1 MKQYLLML
9 PMMCLTATASMAQ
22 TSYDTALEAT
32 VGENTYNVEGED
44 MQTIIWK
51 YTAEK
56 NSVIGVGPLPNTYTY
71 PSVCGVQGKDTV
83 NMKSANLKYGING
96 YPMEA
101 GKTYFFLVQ
110 GRGTTGFLIDSVND
124 LPDVGG
130 GLQQDAPVNIV
141 PGTMT
146 FVGDA
151 YNTSY
156 ASYKAYAR
164 YTATE
169 DAQLVL
175 TTGSYLAESLTVNGN
190 RVESEYSN
198 NMYVTK
204 LGVENGKTYDFVF
217 NITQP
222 VLFKSELAHPQ
233 PGSLD
238 MPFAMVE
245 GDNTVPADYGQ
256 YYYTY
261 TPTKAGFFTITSD
274 KELPGG
280 VVKVYNNKYSISYD
294 GVLAKSEQGSYNVRV
309 EIENPGTRLYVLV
322 DKIDGTSDPET
333 FRMAMEDYKEGE
345 KENNPIMIESL
356 PAQLTMPDASGT
368 IYYGVDVPANT
379 NQMLVVKADRT
390 VAEGT
395 TVSVYP
401 EGNQWNGATG
411 TSGAEY
417 NVNTSGA
424 TQRFIIRWSAVEK
437 TPLSFSVK
445 MRDIEK
451 GELITDPLE
460 AVLGKNDLAAEGTRY
475 YKYTATRDGKL
486 SVEPT
491 SPAIT
496 VEFPRGTDSW
506 SGTYDAVV
514 NGINYSV
521 EATKGTE
528 YLIKLQNCKAGD
540 AFTLAETDF
549 AAGEIRKLPIDMES
563 NEYTFASNQSN
574 VWLRY
579 TAKRDCL
586 VTVDF
591 DGDFNTANTVEYGK
605 DGKDQYGYDRYLSP
619 MITSTLVG
627 ETSTNIYRGT
637 IVLLENEA
645 LLVHLKLVG
654 NAEGKKVTFAEGDVP
669 AGHAANNPCVLKPGE
684 SVDVKRGSEFWVLA
698 NLTEGDNLFKTNTY
712 CRVYTYSN
720 EEDALNL
727 TNEDYPNFD
736 YKYED
741 NQGSYWL
748 TKTVDAD
755 QPIYFRFMPDND
767 FTFTYVKG
775 GKEETGIVSAEAN
788 TDSNVEVFTI
798 GGAKVAD
805 STDALKQGIYV
816 IRQNGKTFKKVVK

>member
-1 MKQYLLML
+1 
-9 PMMCLTATASMAQ
+9 MCLSATTSMAQ
-22 TSYDTALEAT
+22 TSYDTALEAK
-32 VGENTYNVEGED
+32 VGENTYNVDGDD

-56 NSVIGVGPLPNTYTY
+56 NSVVGVGPLPNTYTY

-83 NMKSANLKYGING
+83 NMKSANLKYGIYG

-101 GKTYFFLVQ
+101 GT
-110 GRGTTGFLIDSVND
+110 
-124 LPDVGG
+124 
-130 GLQQDAPVNIV
+130 
-141 PGTMT
+141 
-146 FVGDA
+146 
-151 YNTSY
+151 
-156 ASYKAYAR
+156 
-164 YTATE
+164 
-169 DAQLVL
+169 
-175 TTGSYLAESLTVNGN
+175 
-190 RVESEYSN
+190 
-198 NMYVTK
+198 
-204 LGVENGKTYDFVF
+204 
-217 NITQP
+217 
-222 VLFKSELAHPQ
+222 HPQ

-274 KELPGG
+274 NDLPGG
-280 VVKVYNNKYSISYD
+280 VVKIYNNKYSISYD
-294 GVLAKSEQGSYNVRV
+294 GVLAQSEQGSYNVRV
-309 EIENPGTRLYVLV
+309 EIEQPGTQLYVLV
-322 DKIDGTSDPET
+322 DKIDGTSDSET
-333 FRMAMEDYKEGE
+333 FRMVMEDYKEGE
-345 KENNPIMIESL
+345 KESNPIMIETL
-356 PAQLTMPDASGT
+356 PAELTMPDASGT
-368 IYYGVDVPANT
+368 IYYGIDVQANT
-379 NQMLVVKADRT
+379 SQLLVVKADRT

-401 EGNQWNGATG
+401 EGSQWSGVTG
-411 TSGAEY
+411 TSSAEY
-417 NVNTSGA
+417 NVNTSDA
-424 TQRFIIRWSAVEK
+424 AQRFIIRWSAVEK

-445 MRDIEK
+445 MKDIEK
-451 GELITDPLE
+451 GELITDPIE
-460 AVLGKNDLAAEGTRY
+460 AVLGNNDLAAEGTRY

-486 SVEPT
+486 SVKPT
-491 SPAIT
+491 NPAIT

-514 NGINYSV
+514 SGINYSV

-540 AFTLAETDF
+540 AFVLAEGDF
-549 AAGEIRKLPIDMES
+549 VAGEIRSLPIDMETG
-563 NEYTFASNQSN
+563 EYTFASNQSS

-579 TAKRDCL
+579 TAKSDCM

-591 DGDFNTANTVEYGK
+591 DGDFNSANTVEYGK
-605 DGKDQYGYDRYLSP
+605 DGKDQYGNDRYLSP

-637 IVLLENEA
+637 MVLAEGEA

-654 NAEGKKVTFAEGDVP
+654 NVEGKKVTFTEGDVP
-669 AGHAANNPCVLKPGE
+669 AGYAAKNPCVLQPSD

-698 NLTEGDNLFKTNTY
+698 NLTEGDNLFKINTY
-712 CRVYTYSN
+712 CRVFTYSN
-720 EEDALNL
+720 LEDALNL
-727 TNEDYPNFD
+727 TNEDYPSFD

-741 NQGSYWL
+741 NQESYWL

-775 GKEETGIVSAEAN
+775 GKDVTGIVSAEAD
-788 TDSNVEVFTI
+788 TDGIVEVFTI
-798 GGAKVAD
+798 GGTKVAD

-816 IRQNGKTFKKVVK
+816 VRQNGKTFKMVVK